1 MPVGPPIQVRYG
13 RNDFEKFCQKT
24 ARGSNLCIG
33 SHSIGKIDIDCK
45 YRWKKSQWGVL
56 GLPGDSKPAGIMYM
70 DITFHQPAGYSLERA
85 NVYITLSEDPDSY
98 ALRKDS
104 GHCRTRRGEQSLR
117 AACAVQFTDHY
128 GPQHLTGVKSTRT
141 EAKSNKMTPT
151 VGMMGLELGGVGH
164 ETTVSRELTDR
175 WVFKGLVR
183 RPRTGP
189 GYRTLEWELSG
200 NSLDATQDHRQ
211 EYRTA
216 FAFEHS
222 ARPVYMRVEID
233 GKLRDR
239 GSKLKYSM
247 IKFSSNLTKQDL
259 STLTR
264 IDLTD
269 LPSGKRLDRIAYG
282 LNLDMQRENYMN
294 CPVEVPSPQPANFF
308 PEPQPQPQP
317 LPAQFDPGLIA
328 SNVNTM
334 GALLDLDDEE
344 LLNLQLSK
352 PAGQIENR
360 SDDAITEDDNC
371 SDITAVQQQLS
382 ESMTSTLVNTEIK
395 ASPVLTND
403 DAAQLLAI
411 PAVLSVLKVLA
422 IVLQWWSVFSVRSE
436 ASKVEISPEGRPSFR
451 AVEGQCEQTKLM
463 DQEEGSVKGE
473 RPQSRNS
480 RTRQGMTM

>member
-24 ARGSNLCIG
+24 ARGSNLSIG

-56 GLPGDSKPAGIMYM
+56 GRSDPAGIMYM

-85 NVYITLSEDPDSY
+85 NVYVTLSEDPESY

-104 GHCRTRRGEQSLR
+104 GNSRARRREQSLD

-128 GPQHLTGVKSTRT
+128 GPRYLTGAKSTRT
-141 EAKSNKMTPT
+141 EAKSNKIIPT
-151 VGMMGLELGGVGH
+151 LGMMGFELGGIGH

-183 RPRTGP
+183 KPRTGP

-211 EYRTA
+211 VYHTA

-222 ARPVYMRVEID
+222 ERPVYMRVEID

-239 GSKLKYSM
+239 GRKLKYSM

-264 IDLTD
+264 IDLTGV
-269 LPSGKRLDRIAYG
+269 PGAKPLDQIAEG
-282 LNLDMQRENYMN
+282 LNMDMQRENYMD
-294 CPVEVPSPQPANFF
+294 CPVELPSPKTANFF
-308 PEPQPQPQP
+308 SEALPQPVSAQP
-317 LPAQFDPGLIA
+317 APGLLA
-328 SNVNTM
+328 SNLNTM
-334 GALLDLDDEE
+334 EAILDLDDDE

-352 PAGQIENR
+352 PVGQIEDR
-360 SDDAITEDDNC
+360 PDEAITEDDNC
-371 SDITAVQQQLS
+371 SDMTEAQQQLS
-382 ESMTSTLVNTEIK
+382 DSMASTLVNTEIK
-395 ASPVLTND
+395 ARPVLTND
-403 DAAQLLAI
+403 VAAELLTI
-411 PAVLSVLKVLA
+411 PAVLSVLRVLA
-422 IVLQWWSVFSVRSE
+422 IVLQWWSFFSIRAE
-436 ASKVEISPEGRPSFR
+436 ASSQNSAPFQ
-451 AVEGQCEQTKLM
+451 AVECRDEQTKLM
-463 DQEEGSVKGE
+463 DEEEEEEESVKAKS
-473 RPQSRNS
+473 PQSRNS
-480 RTRQGMTM
+480 NTRQGRVR